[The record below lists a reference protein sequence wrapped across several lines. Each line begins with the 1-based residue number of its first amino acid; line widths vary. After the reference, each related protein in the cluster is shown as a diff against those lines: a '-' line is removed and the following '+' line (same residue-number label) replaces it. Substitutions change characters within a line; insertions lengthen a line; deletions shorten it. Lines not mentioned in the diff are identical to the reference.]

1 MKVRNREFLE
11 RAVDIVEEKPSV
23 YRREKKSREVEDKP
37 QRGTFKFDWDAKED
51 TSALA
56 E

>member
-1 MKVRNREFLE
+1 MKARNKEFLE
-11 RAVDIVEEKPSV
+11 TAADKIEEQPSE

-37 QRGTFKFDWDAKED
+37 QRGTFKFDWDPKED
-51 TSALA
+51 TSALV